1 MGISINS
8 LKTHLKLAI
17 KTMRNRI
24 KTTMQFTL
32 LFIMWSYI
40 QSYNKTD
47 IAELRGHR

>member
-17 KTMRNRI
+17 KTMRNGI

-32 LFIMWSYI
+32 LFIIRSYV
-40 QSYNKTD
+40 QSYNKTG
-47 IAELRGHR
+47 IAALRSHY